1 MENTEA
7 TSVSLLREIIDVN
20 NNKATNLIE
29 TQYVASDDPFG
40 QGDIIQLLERPRAP
54 HFGVVINADCDLLH
68 RKTDGVCSYL
78 PIYSFHEYLFEF
90 WIDRFLDTQ
99 KQQIVA
105 QIANTIKQPNS
116 ENHAL
121 KQWLESDDFAS
132 LPDRLTA
139 EFELNTK
146 TKSILSKQVTRYVS
160 IFCSNQD
167 SMEQFATL
175 CRAQKDPT
183 SYASRQFNSAC
194 EQMGD
199 DHLFIN
205 EIHGQIE
212 LGYVVRARRIYSI
225 QTDSYFRSERELRK
239 SSHSISGCAL
249 RVAKL
254 TTIMRFRL
262 IQLFVHHFTRVGLP
276 DDIRDMRQLIVDDV
290 ATTLLGEP
298 R

>member
-1 MENTEA
+1 MRRPSRASGKRSPCILARADHSDAGGVRLENQIQPPPLLHHPRLPNRAPRHSLPVTSWVCYCLPLELWHATQSRTKYHSNMENTEA

-40 QGDIIQLLERPRAP
+40 QGDIIQLLERPRPP

-90 WIDRFLDTQ
+90 WIDRFLETQ

-116 ENHAL
+116 ENDAL

-146 TKSILSKQVTRYVS
+146 TKSILSKQVTRYINFLFQS
-160 IFCSNQD
+160 RLYGTIRHLMPCSKRPHQLRRFEL
-167 SMEQFATL
+167 SSAT
-175 CRAQKDPT
+175 A
-183 SYASRQFNSAC
+183 
-194 EQMGD
+194 
-199 DHLFIN
+199 
-205 EIHGQIE
+205 
-212 LGYVVRARRIYSI
+212 
-225 QTDSYFRSERELRK
+225 
-239 SSHSISGCAL
+239 
-249 RVAKL
+249 
-254 TTIMRFRL
+254 
-262 IQLFVHHFTRVGLP
+262 
-276 DDIRDMRQLIVDDV
+276 
-290 ATTLLGEP
+290 
-298 R
+298 